1 MRFCPF
7 CSAENVDDAGSCT
20 ACGRRLPPLPNRRH
34 KAAGAPTADVTTT
47 VTTVA
52 PVAPVAPVVSAPPTP
67 PPPAPAPIVD
77 DSRRALATA
86 LVPAPA
92 ALRRTAPP
100 PEPRAVGAEA
110 RRHADVAAAP
120 ADATLPVDDA
130 WLMDP
135 SEVKPVIPTLVT
147 SVAPPPPPAPHL
159 DPPPTRVV
167 RIDSDERP
175 FIPPTVMP
183 VPETPEPGL
192 LNAARY
198 AVGFNRARW
207 QRRRAVKLL
216 HAEIKSDT
224 GALDGVLLTL
234 GRSARARGVDNRTLA
249 AENLAITEAEQRRE
263 TATTQGTEV
272 LARRDDENVKFEAI
286 ERERLAKV
294 SDAERVLAEDQRELG
309 TCEAQRR
316 GLRDKKKDLERRQ
329 KAYLSAAE
337 QRETEAERSPM
348 GDARAEL
355 RRAGEG
361 HRREAASLDPER
373 QDLERKLAALERP
386 LSAAQA
392 KGEAAKAEVEAVKR
406 TLADAREGHRHRV
419 AELDAEHGR
428 KLREHELIDNEI
440 LRRMVTL
447 GTLINLH
454 RVDQPEFVELYQR
467 IDRLRTAI
475 NARSTEIDRLTA
487 ERSAYD
493 RPSLLRGYA
502 VLAGVVVALI
512 AFVAIILAAT

>member
-7 CSAENVDDAGSCT
+7 CSAENAGDAVSCA
-20 ACGRRLPPLPNRRH
+20 ACGRRLPPLPNRRA
-34 KAAGAPTADVTTT
+34 KTMG
-47 VTTVA
+47 
-52 PVAPVAPVVSAPPTP
+52 APPTGVIP
-67 PPPAPAPIVD
+67 PSD
-77 DSRRALATA
+77 DGRRALATA
-86 LVPAPA
+86 LMPPPA
-92 ALRRTAPP
+92 ALRRSAPP
-100 PEPRAVGAEA
+100 PEPRTSGADA
-110 RRHADVAAAP
+110 RRRNDYPAAAVATDP
-120 ADATLPVDDA
+120 APGDATQPVDDA
-130 WLMDP
+130 WLLDP
-135 SEVKPVIPTLVT
+135 SEVRPARPKT
-147 SVAPPPPPAPHL
+147 STAPPPIASLPSRTKPVSVPPPMVVVAPPAPHL
-159 DPPPTRVV
+159 DPPPTRIV
-167 RIDSDERP
+167 RTDGQDDRP

-183 VPETPEPGL
+183 VPEVPETGL

-234 GRSARARGVDNRTLA
+234 GRQARSMGVDNRVLA
-249 AENLAITEAEQRRE
+249 AENAAITEAERQRE
-263 TATTQGTEV
+263 TAVTQGGEV
-272 LARRDDENVKFEAI
+272 LGRRDEENLKFDSI

-294 SDAERVLAEDQRELG
+294 ADAERILAEAQRELG
-309 TCEAQRR
+309 TYEAQRR
-316 GLRDKKKDLERRQ
+316 GLRDKRKDLERRQ
-329 KAYLSAAE
+329 RAYLSAAE
-337 QRETEAERSPM
+337 ARESDAEKSPM
-348 GDARAEL
+348 GDARADL
-355 RRAGEG
+355 RRLGEG

-386 LSAAQA
+386 LSTSLANV
-392 KGEAAKAEVEAVKR
+392 EAAKGDLEAAKR

-428 KLREHELIDNEI
+428 KLREHEEI
-440 LRRMVTL
+440 EAQIVRRMVML

-454 RVDQPEFVELYQR
+454 RVERPEFDELYQR

-475 NARSTEIDRLTA
+475 NARTTEIDRLTA
-487 ERSAYD
+487 ERSAFD

-512 AFVAIILAAT
+512 ALIAIILAAT